1 MKRIHEIIEEVKS
14 LRGAN
19 VRVFGQPTTL
29 PSDYGKYTIDIIDVL
44 NHLEDYEIP
53 EIVDYWD
60 FEEDEDG
67 EEEEVLHEIS
77 AEEYLELLDSQGFLV
92 EEETS
97 NNTYNWSAP
106 ISNNFYYHVYKN
118 LRDDN
123 LIIEIA
129 VHRYGDVRGNYTDE
143 FYIIV
148 DSIDEFYDILTECN
162 IFNTVEVD
170 GKKYYVDTRIFSDV
184 FEVCDTDGE
193 CIGTIYAEN
202 DEEAIREIKE
212 LLSEE

>member
-1 MKRIHEIIEEVKS
+1 MKRICEIIDEVKA

-19 VRVFGQPTTL
+19 VEVFGQPTTL
-29 PSDYGKYTIDIIDVL
+29 PFDYGKYTIDIIDVL

-67 EEEEVLHEIS
+67 EEEEILHEIS
-77 AEEYLELLDSQGFLV
+77 AEEYLELLDSQGMLV
-92 EEETS
+92 EGIS

-106 ISNNFYYHVYKN
+106 ISDNFYYYIYKN
-118 LRDDN
+118 LKDDN

-129 VHRYGDVRGNYTDE
+129 VHRYGDVRENYTDE

-162 IFNTVEVD
+162 MFNTVEVD
-170 GKKYYVDTRIFSDV
+170 GKKYYVDIRMFSNV
-184 FEVCDTDGE
+184 FEVSDTYGE
-193 CIGTIYAEN
+193 CIGTIYAED

-212 LLSEE
+212 LIGEE

>member
-1 MKRIHEIIEEVKS
+1 MKRIYEIIEEVKN

-19 VRVFGQPTTL
+19 VEVFGQPTTL
-29 PSDYGKYTIDIIDVL
+29 PSDYGKYTIDIIAVL

-77 AEEYLELLDSQGFLV
+77 AEEYLELLDSQGMLV
-92 EEETS
+92 EETS

-106 ISNNFYYHVYKN
+106 ISDNFYYHIYKN
-118 LRDDN
+118 LKDDN

-148 DSIDEFYDILTECN
+148 DNIDEFHEILTECD
-162 IFNTVEVD
+162 IYNTVEID
-170 GKKYYVDTRIFSDV
+170 GKEYYVDVRMFDDT
-184 FEVCDTDGE
+184 FEVSDNDGYY
-193 CIGTIYAEN
+193 IGSIYAED

-212 LLSEE
+212 LISEE

>member
-1 MKRIHEIIEEVKS
+1 MKRIYEIIEEVKN

-19 VRVFGQPTTL
+19 VKVFGQPTTL

-60 FEEDEDG
+60 FEENEDG

-77 AEEYLELLDSQGFLV
+77 AEEYLELLDSQGMLV

-106 ISNNFYYHVYKN
+106 ISNDFYYHVYKN

-162 IFNTVEVD
+162 MFNTVEVD
-170 GKKYYVDTRIFSDV
+170 EKKYYVDIRMFSDV

-193 CIGTIYAEN
+193 CIGTIYAED

-212 LLSEE
+212 LIDEE

>member
-1 MKRIHEIIEEVKS
+1 MKRICEIIDEVKA

-19 VRVFGQPTTL
+19 VKVFDQPTTL

-77 AEEYLELLDSQGFLV
+77 AEEYLELLDSQGMLV
-92 EEETS
+92 EETS

-123 LIIEIA
+123 LIIEMAI
-129 VHRYGDVRGNYTDE
+129 HKYGDVRGNYTDE
-143 FYIIV
+143 FYIV
-148 DSIDEFYDILTECN
+148 VYDIDEFYDILTECN
-162 IFNTVEVD
+162 IYNTVEVD
-170 GKKYYVDTRIFSDV
+170 EKEYYVDIRMFSDV
-184 FEVCDTDGE
+184 FEVSDTDGE
-193 CIGTIYAEN
+193 CIGTIYVED